1 MTSNVRRSTSMLI
14 NDSARFDNGKNVEEQ
29 SDLLPFKLVG
39 DQVRLQQ
46 VLINLTK
53 NALKF
58 TRKGRITLYIAYDY
72 SQEQLQVHVEDT
84 GKGIAKDELN
94 KLFTLFGKLERT
106 EELNPDGLG
115 MGLTISQKIIHNCGG
130 QIDVFSDGVNK
141 GSTFMFQMPMQMPE
155 EAAKLAI

>member
-1 MTSNVRRSTSMLI
+1 M
-14 NDSARFDNGKNVEEQ
+14 
-29 SDLLPFKLVG
+29 
-39 DQVRLQQ
+39 
-46 VLINLTK
+46 LINLTK

-130 QIDVFSDGVNK
+130 QIDVFSDSVNK
-141 GSTFMFQMPMQMPE
+141 GSTFMFQMPMQLPE